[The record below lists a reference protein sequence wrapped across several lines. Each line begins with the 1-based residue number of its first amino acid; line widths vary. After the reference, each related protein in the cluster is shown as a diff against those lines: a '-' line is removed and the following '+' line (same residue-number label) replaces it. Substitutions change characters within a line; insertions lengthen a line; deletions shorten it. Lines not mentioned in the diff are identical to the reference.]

1 MKCTLN
7 KRDFGEFIAES
18 INPVSEKMGSMP
30 SFDMVNSYLRE
41 SNGYS
46 QFAFCVVWSKAE
58 EIWTLGGRP
67 KSPVVQEGLKYLKE
81 LWGLTKLSEGRRDF
95 TGGFDDGNDATVS
108 PMGENDQKIITGLAE
123 FMCRIGLSKLGEN
136 YKTTVQHYFP
146 ERDLNKTARLTSWIS
161 FAYTEKTGVYL
172 RTMKK
177 IPSRGSSTPLW
188 ISLRVWSIVKLW
200 MANKPR
206 RKDISKIPNQ
216 PRSHISTMA
225 SLLLLSGVPFQ
236 QLVIRSSVTLFSL
249 VKEAVGCTEG
259 KEV

>member
-1 MKCTLN
+1 MLPIPLN
-7 KRDFGEFIAES
+7 HLIYS
-18 INPVSEKMGSMP
+18 Y
-30 SFDMVNSYLRE
+30 FDGDTDCNS
-41 SNGYS
+41 
-46 QFAFCVVWSKAE
+46 
-58 EIWTLGGRP
+58 
-67 KSPVVQEGLKYLKE
+67 
-81 LWGLTKLSEGRRDF
+81 
-95 TGGFDDGNDATVS
+95 
-108 PMGENDQKIITGLAE
+108 
-123 FMCRIGLSKLGEN
+123 
-136 YKTTVQHYFP
+136 P

-259 KEV
+259 KEVWWLPKWASPLACIWSIRIRHQSVRIFLYRLTWTSISCYLAESSFRICDSEREVYLLVGVIWCGEWIDAYLVWLVSSETELKGILNSSSPHCVIMLVLRDVHVQV